1 MKVIL
6 YTCVLAELQ
15 KSKSD
20 PQVVEYINQ
29 VNDGDLFLSVI
40 TIGEITKGISLLN
53 KSKKKN
59 RLIQWLVTIE
69 QVFGKRILPID
80 SETVQFWGE
89 LTANAQKKGIIIPAA
104 DGLIAATALQH
115 GLHLITR
122 NKSDFSNTGALVI
135 NPWK

>member
-6 YTCVLAELQ
+6 DTCVLAELQ

-40 TIGEITKGISLLN
+40 TIGEITEGILLLN

-69 QVFGKRILPID
+69 QVYGKRILPID
-80 SETVQFWGE
+80 PETVQFWGE